1 MKKSFTET
9 KWLLGLIGLLM
20 FVLGLW
26 LFIWPIASMMIATM
40 IVGLALIISAIFY
53 FVGFF
58 FNFKAPYAGWMLVA
72 TVLNFLLGAL
82 FLMRPGLSLEIIIF
96 IIGVWAIALGATH
109 FASSFMLRSLKH
121 SGWGW
126 HLAGG
131 LIGILIGL
139 IIIFNPFAGFV
150 ATNWV
155 IAFGFVFYGVANII
169 GAFYINEHTKDLQ
182 WLYKNFG

>member
-1 MKKSFTET
+1 
-9 KWLLGLIGLLM
+9 M
-20 FVLGLW
+20 FVIGLW
-26 LFIWPIASMMIATM
+26 LFIWPIASMVISTM

-58 FNFKAPYAGWMLVA
+58 FNLKAPYAGWMLVA
-72 TVLNFLLGAL
+72 TVLNFLVGSLLLADPEMSLG
-82 FLMRPGLSLEIIIF
+82 IIIF

-109 FASSFMLRSLKH
+109 FANAFTLRVMHH
-121 SGWGW
+121 SAWGW

-131 LIGILIGL
+131 LLGILIGL
-139 IIIFNPFAGFV
+139 IIIFNPLVGFV

-155 IAFGFVFYGVANII
+155 IAFGFVFYGVVNIV

-182 WLYKNFG
+182 MLYKQFA